1 MAKKNLN
8 KHKISVESWLLQSC
22 MVYLKSFL
30 PSFLVVD
37 VEVGPDGLFNFL
49 KNVQILVNQVK
60 CSNFEF
66 WVSHSCFLS

>member
-37 VEVGPDGLFNFL
+37 VEVGPDGLFIF
-49 KNVQILVNQVK
+49 
-60 CSNFEF
+60 F
-66 WVSHSCFLS
+66 